1 MENFNEKQNVTIRFP
16 KRLLERIDEFKKA
29 KGFGTRTQAIFYLIQ
44 TALEIE
50 SKKWAAHVA
59 AFCLLLEMSVYH
71 QV

>member
-1 MENFNEKQNVTIRFP
+1 MKPMEKQMVNIRFT
-16 KRLLERIDEFKKA
+16 KQLLDRIDAYKEA

-50 SKKWAAHVA
+50 SKKWAARVA